1 MFKYEILCIFFL
13 RLLGSDKGQ
22 FKMDFSFVDKN
33 NRCTLIVTANNGDM
47 ALELLKQKVKYP
59 EEWKMDIIGEDGDE
73 TG

>member
-1 MFKYEILCIFFL
+1 
-13 RLLGSDKGQ
+13 
-22 FKMDFSFVDKN
+22 MDFSFVDKN